1 MKSRSV
7 SKGKFKRLHQPVGVR
22 VRCMDDNHWWNE
34 RLEAWS
40 HEGFDVT
47 SFRDSLRAEPST
59 ASEILIQFTSL
70 VSQNR
75 ILRRRIIDSSVS
87 REKKGRWLSELDD
100 VSNTVD
106 LLKKWEKDAAINR
119 PWEPYT
125 HKAEGKWSEH
135 GRRSNLT
142 DIEKRL
148 NALDPSSFSACQPL
162 LILFDDV
169 TSEYLISTMLD
180 EIESD
185 EKRRREVVVEM
196 IDLLGS
202 DGIDASLARRMKI
215 SDALEHLTSLQSKA
229 DEARTNRLRIE
240 KEIRPF
246 DEDLAERLLSKKGD
260 DITAEVNAITDNL
273 SGRLNT
279 INQAVEEWKIMGISF
294 PGTGEVTP
302 SELLDWESG
311 LPDIEKTVQI
321 HLRAL
326 ERWKDFE
333 TLWPDRCKN
342 STVAGQLEMT
352 EEFVDLVD
360 SLDQEWRELEL
371 QGMQIIGAW
380 EDRGFAMDVWRSR
393 VAEEPRSAIAWLK
406 RDESKY
412 NSAAALIEAL
422 MSLDASIAGEDEILR
437 RVSILREFDLDIGL
451 LEEMEGFVDS
461 RARRGARHRSMLESE
476 WMDLVR
482 NGLAEDCPTSVLSLS
497 EFETL
502 ISDTR
507 LNRRVSGIPV
517 ERLERRMKEE
527 IDGWYK
533 NGFSVDSINEMLR
546 DNPIALAL
554 RIGSIRE
561 AVGNHERLRRRVSN
575 LDWTRDPELS
585 VAVNLDLSR
594 PDKLDLLNANIQQM
608 MINLSQKNI
617 VDEHFKFIAWR
628 PRKRSRPVLIPVPQN
643 TEEDAMEA
651 ILEEME
657 ESEERNVAEITPVI
671 EEEPVVTV
679 VPNVPKTSKD
689 ETLEEEEIE
698 KAVEIETVVSVKSPT
713 PEIIKADTPALGQLL
728 RSLGLNDEADLLD
741 DKHDVASVRRT
752 LASHVGI
759 EPRDMRLDR
768 LLRLS
773 LRLMPRGDDADGQ
786 RYSLLATLAELADV
800 LSKWTRTRL
809 EARHNGSKGVLL
821 DDASKLG
828 QALERIPGPGTP
840 IPLDADDYELPN
852 LDNITALSNEVKVL
866 KRRVL
871 LANAGGV
878 R

>member
-1 MKSRSV
+1 
-7 SKGKFKRLHQPVGVR
+7 
-22 VRCMDDNHWWNE
+22 MDDNHWWNE

-47 SFRDSLRAEPST
+47 SFRDSLRSEPSL
-59 ASEILIQFTSL
+59 ASELLIQYTSM
-70 VSQNR
+70 VSRNR

-87 REKKGRWLSELDD
+87 REKKGKWLGELDD
-100 VSNTVD
+100 VSNTD
-106 LLKKWEKDAAINR
+106 ALLDKWRKDAELNR

-125 HKAEGKWSEH
+125 HKAEDKWSEH

-142 DIEKRL
+142 SIVKRL
-148 NALDPSSFSACQPL
+148 NGLDPSSFSACQPL

-169 TSEYLISTMLD
+169 SSEYLISSMLD

-185 EKRRREVVVEM
+185 EKRRREVVGEM
-196 IDLLGS
+196 IDLLSS
-202 DGIDASLARRMKI
+202 DGIDASPARRMKI
-215 SDALEHLTSLQSKA
+215 SDALEYLTTLQSKA

-240 KEIRPF
+240 KKIRPF
-246 DEDLAERLLSKKGD
+246 DEELADRLLSKKGD

-273 SGRLNT
+273 SARLNV
-279 INQAVEEWKIMGISF
+279 INRAVEEWKMMGISF
-294 PGTGEVTP
+294 PGTQEVTP
-302 SELLDWESG
+302 GELLDWEAG
-311 LPDIEKTVQI
+311 LPEIEKTVEI

-333 TLWPDRCKN
+333 TLWPDKCQG
-342 STVAGQLEMT
+342 STIAGQLELT

-371 QGMQIIGAW
+371 EGMQIIGAW

-393 VAEEPRSAIAWLK
+393 VAEEPRSAIAWLR

-412 NSAAALIEAL
+412 NSAAVLIESL
-422 MSLDASIAGEDEILR
+422 MALDASIAGEDEILR

-451 LEEMEGFVDS
+451 LEEMDDFVDS
-461 RARRGARHRSMLESE
+461 KVRRGARHRSMLEKE

-482 NGLAEDCPTSVLSLS
+482 SGLAEDCPTSPLSLS

-507 LNRRVSGIPV
+507 LNRRVSGIPI

-527 IDGWYK
+527 IDGWYQ
-533 NGFSVDSINEMLR
+533 NGFSVDSIKQMLA
-546 DNPIALAL
+546 DNPIGLAL
-554 RIGSIRE
+554 RIDSIRE
-561 AVGNHERLRRRVSN
+561 AVANHERLRRRVVN
-575 LDWTRDPELS
+575 LDWSRDPELS

-594 PDKLDLLNANIQQM
+594 PDKLDSLNANIPQM
-608 MINLSQKNI
+608 MIMLAQKDV
-617 VDEHFKFIAWR
+617 VDEHFRYIAWR
-628 PRKRSRPVLIPVPQN
+628 PQKRSRPVLIPVPQN
-643 TEEDAMEA
+643 AVEDAMEA
-651 ILEEME
+651 ILEDME
-657 ESEERNVAEITPVI
+657 DSEKKDDSLDDVKTQADDTSNRQVIEEVVEKEPVI
-671 EEEPVVTV
+671 EPVFEQIVADEVPVREVRQETIEDFPAV
-679 VPNVPKTSKD
+679 VNIPS
-689 ETLEEEEIE
+689 
-698 KAVEIETVVSVKSPT
+698 T
-713 PEIIKADTPALGQLL
+713 PEIIEGVSPSLELLL
-728 RSLGLNDEADLLD
+728 RSLGLRDEADLLA
-741 DKHDVASVRRT
+741 DKQDITSVRRT
-752 LASHVGI
+752 LASYVGI

-773 LRLMPRGDDADGQ
+773 LRLMPKGDDVDGQ
-786 RYSLLATLAELADV
+786 RYPLLANLAELADV

-809 EARHNGSKGVLL
+809 EARHDGSKGVLL

-828 QALERIPGPGTP
+828 QALLRIPGPGTP
-840 IPLDADDYELPN
+840 IPLEADDYDLPN
-852 LDNITALSNEVKVL
+852 LDDITGLSNEVKIL
-866 KRRVL
+866 KRRIL